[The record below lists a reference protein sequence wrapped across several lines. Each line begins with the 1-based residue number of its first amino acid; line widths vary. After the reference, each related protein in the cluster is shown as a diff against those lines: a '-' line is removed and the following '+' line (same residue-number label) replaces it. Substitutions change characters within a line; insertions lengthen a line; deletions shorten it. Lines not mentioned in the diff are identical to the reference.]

1 MKTNTEILASGSF
14 VELLPEHHLFQE
26 MHDTHYLIARRA
38 YKLFADRGFIHS
50 HDLEDWFRA
59 ERELLHSAPMELRET
74 DSQFRLRIEMPGFR
88 ENEIV
93 VAVGPLHIIVS
104 AEHHAD
110 AEQKKVKV
118 LYSEWRSNHVF
129 RSLNLPAPINPRKT
143 VRRLSNGVLEIT
155 LAKSVVEKRARLA
168 A

>member
-1 MKTNTEILASGSF
+1 
-14 VELLPEHHLFQE
+14 
-26 MHDTHYLIARRA
+26 
-38 YKLFADRGFIHS
+38 
-50 HDLEDWFRA
+50 
-59 ERELLHSAPMELRET
+59 MELRET

-129 RSLNLPAPINPRKT
+129 RSLNLPAPINPQKT
-143 VRRLSNGVLEIT
+143 ARRLSNGVLEIT
-155 LAKSVVEKRARLA
+155 LAKSVVEKSARLA